1 MRRAAVVVGLLALM
15 SACTPAAPPVSPG
28 PPVQTGLPSRT
39 PEPSASAS
47 RTPSQDEL
55 VKQAQAAYQ
64 VAFDEFERLSREG
77 GADEPSAK
85 MKDVETGLYL
95 EQDMALLRDQK
106 KRGYTVEGKA
116 ATAKSRPAPGKVK
129 GDSDPRLTLEIC
141 EDRRG
146 SRALYPD
153 GRSGENRLWQGFV
166 YAAFRE
172 GRMRL
177 VDVDTSEVSMCSW

>member
-146 SRALYPD
+146 SFFRIDGNTSEGYPT
-153 GRSGENRLWQGFV
+153 QGF
-166 YAAFRE
+166 AFLAIR
-172 GRMRL
+172 GQRAVL
-177 VDVDTSEVSMCSW
+177 VDVDTAKVSTCGW